1 MGRLAIANKQ
11 FFIVGLQVLSF
22 CLQASCVLTHEKIK
36 SWTLGQE
43 QDKANALIQV
53 SY

>member
-22 CLQASCVLTHEKIK
+22 CLQASCVFQAYGRKKPPVAT
-36 SWTLGQE
+36 SE
-43 QDKANALIQV
+43 QL
-53 SY
+53 